1 MRDRIRWSVCMV
13 ALAVTAVRCGGAF
26 TLSDEPDG
34 STGGYGGTGIDATS
48 PGGGE
53 DDAPGGHPIDASGPG
68 GGGVDGSHED
78 GGGTQDGS
86 GSSDASDGG
95 VGTPDAGDGGGTHP
109 DASDAGRPDAADDEP
124 GTCPLCGASC
134 CDAGEVCCSST
145 GTIIS
150 IDGGGGSTGGTCQ
163 VTCGITPL

>member
-86 GSSDASDGG
+86 GSSDASD
-95 VGTPDAGDGGGTHP
+95 
-109 DASDAGRPDAADDEP
+109 AGRPDAADDEP